1 MQTVQ
6 VVLDADLLQEADLA
20 ARKHNINRSALI
32 RDALRGH
39 LKRMHILD
47 LEQEERLAYQ
57 RIPAS
62 REDALALVEIASW
75 AGEEGSQIS
84 SSQRQPHT
92 VD

>member
-39 LKRMHILD
+39 LKRMHILQAGPGKKAARSHHRSD
-47 LEQEERLAYQ
+47 S
-57 RIPAS
+57 RIPWI
-62 REDALALVEIASW
+62 DCL
-75 AGEEGSQIS
+75 
-84 SSQRQPHT
+84 T
-92 VD
+92 

>member
-1 MQTVQ
+1 
-6 VVLDADLLQEADLA
+6 
-20 ARKHNINRSALI
+20 
-32 RDALRGH
+32 
-39 LKRMHILD
+39 
-47 LEQEERLAYQ
+47 LEQDERLAYQ

-62 REDALALVEIASW
+62 REDELALVEIASW

>member
-62 REDALALVEIASW
+62 REDKLALVEIASW